1 MIDPITAVAMAT
13 SAFKT
18 VQKMVAMGRDVEDT
32 FGQMGKWYSAVSD
45 FNEAKRRALNPPL
58 FRKLVDRTSVE
69 EEALNTLIQEKKI
82 QQQEAE
88 LRSLLTYAYGP
99 SGYQELIEMR
109 RKIREQ
115 REETIYAQERK
126 RKNLISN
133 TINISMIG
141 ALGYFL
147 YLLISFMYSIW
158 PQ

>member
-1 MIDPITAVAMAT
+1 
-13 SAFKT
+13 
-18 VQKMVAMGRDVEDT
+18 
-32 FGQMGKWYSAVSD
+32 VSD

-115 REETIYAQERK
+115 REKTIYAQERK